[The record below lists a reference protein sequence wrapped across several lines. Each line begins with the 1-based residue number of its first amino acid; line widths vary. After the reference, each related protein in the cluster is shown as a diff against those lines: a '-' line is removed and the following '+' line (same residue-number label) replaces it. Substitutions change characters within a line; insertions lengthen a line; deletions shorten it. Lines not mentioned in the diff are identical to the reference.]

1 MESFIEREFRFQ
13 SHVAKEVGV
22 NGAIM
27 LTHFKGWIM
36 YNMDHNNN
44 FKDGEYWTY
53 SSKKGLTNT
62 FPFWSERQIRTI
74 LDKLIEGGYI
84 KTGNYNKVGYDRTLW
99 YTLTTKG
106 WALFSTTYMPEWTV
120 NIGQKSPMEKTEK
133 SNQLDINDQPIP
145 IININNNNNNIYT
158 DKKKTIKE
166 PRHKYGEFKNV
177 LLSDKDL
184 EKLKAEYGEELVEKY
199 IKKMDEWIEL
209 NGRRYKNYYLALR
222 QWMNKEVSK
231 KQEKVEKQ
239 EGDTKYDEEY
249 FTKLMEETLRGGN
262 KF

>member
-1 MESFIEREFRFQ
+1 MNRDFRGIWIP
-13 SHVAKEVGV
+13 KEIWLSKDLSTNEKILLAEIDSLGGSSDGCFAS
-22 NGAIM
+22 NQYFA
-27 LTHFKGWIM
+27 
-36 YNMDHNNN
+36 N
-44 FKDGEYWTY
+44 FFDLSKDRI
-53 SSKKGLTNT
+53 SRLVSGLKN
-62 FPFWSERQIRTI
+62 
-74 LDKLIEGGYI
+74 KGYI
-84 KTGNYNKVGYDRTLW
+84 TVELIYKEGTCEVDKRIIKLNPYSYFYQGVQNHQGGIGENTKDITNNY
-99 YTLTTKG
+99 
-106 WALFSTTYMPEWTV
+106 
-120 NIGQKSPMEKTEK
+120 
-133 SNQLDINDQPIP
+133 
-145 IININNNNNNIYT
+145 NINNNNKAS
-158 DKKKTIKE
+158 KKKTTKE
-166 PRHKYGEFKNV
+166 VRHKYGEFKNV

>member
-1 MESFIEREFRFQ
+1 MNRDFRGIWIPKEIWLNKDLSTNEKILLAEIESLGGLSNGCFASNQYLAEFFGL
-13 SHVAKEVGV
+13 S
-22 NGAIM
+22 
-27 LTHFKGWIM
+27 
-36 YNMDHNNN
+36 
-44 FKDGEYWTY
+44 KDRI
-53 SSKKGLTNT
+53 S
-62 FPFWSERQIRTI
+62 
-74 LDKLIEGGYI
+74 KLISGLKNKGYI
-84 KTGNYNKVGYDRTLW
+84 TVELIYKEGTCEVDKRIIKLNPYSYFYQGVQNHQGGIGENTKDITNNY
-99 YTLTTKG
+99 
-106 WALFSTTYMPEWTV
+106 
-120 NIGQKSPMEKTEK
+120 
-133 SNQLDINDQPIP
+133 
-145 IININNNNNNIYT
+145 NINNNNKAS
-158 DKKKTIKE
+158 KKKTTKE

-184 EKLKAEYGEELVEKY
+184 EKLKTEYGEELVEKY

>member
-1 MESFIEREFRFQ
+1 MNRDFR
-13 SHVAKEVGV
+13 G
-22 NGAIM
+22 I
-27 LTHFKGWIM
+27 WIPR
-36 YNMDHNNN
+36 HI
-44 FKDGEYWTY
+44 W
-53 SSKKGLTNT
+53 
-62 FPFWSERQIRTI
+62 
-74 LDKLIEGGYI
+74 LDKNLKPIEKILLAEIESLGGLHDGCFASNQYFADFFDLSKDRISRLVSGLKNKGYITVELSYKEGSYEVDKRIIKANPSSYFCLGGSTHLEGGGENNDYI
-84 KTGNYNKVGYDRTLW
+84 TNNY
-99 YTLTTKG
+99 
-106 WALFSTTYMPEWTV
+106 
-120 NIGQKSPMEKTEK
+120 
-133 SNQLDINDQPIP
+133 
-145 IININNNNNNIYT
+145 NINNNNKAS
-158 DKKKTIKE
+158 KKKTTKE

-239 EGDTKYDEEY
+239 EGDTKYDEKY

>member
-1 MESFIEREFRFQ
+1 MNRDFRGIWIP
-13 SHVAKEVGV
+13 KE
-22 NGAIM
+22 IW
-27 LTHFKGWIM
+27 LS
-36 YNMDHNNN
+36 
-44 FKDGEYWTY
+44 KDLSTNEKILLAEIDSLGG
-53 SSKKGLTNT
+53 SSDGCFASNQYFADFFDLSKDRISRLVSGLKN
-62 FPFWSERQIRTI
+62 
-74 LDKLIEGGYI
+74 KGYI
-84 KTGNYNKVGYDRTLW
+84 TVELIYKEGTCEVDKRIIKLNPYSYFYQGVQNHQGGIGENTKDITNNY
-99 YTLTTKG
+99 
-106 WALFSTTYMPEWTV
+106 
-120 NIGQKSPMEKTEK
+120 
-133 SNQLDINDQPIP
+133 
-145 IININNNNNNIYT
+145 NINNNNKAS
-158 DKKKTIKE
+158 KKKTTKE
-166 PRHKYGEFKNV
+166 LRHKYGEFKNV

-249 FTKLMEETLRGGN
+249 FTKLLEETLRGGN

>member
-1 MESFIEREFRFQ
+1 MNRDFRGIWIP
-13 SHVAKEVGV
+13 KE
-22 NGAIM
+22 IW
-27 LTHFKGWIM
+27 LS
-36 YNMDHNNN
+36 
-44 FKDGEYWTY
+44 KDLSTNEKILLAEIDSLGG
-53 SSKKGLTNT
+53 SSDGCFASNQYFADFFDLSKDRISRLVSGLKN
-62 FPFWSERQIRTI
+62 
-74 LDKLIEGGYI
+74 KGYI
-84 KTGNYNKVGYDRTLW
+84 TVELIYKEGTCEVDKRIIKLNPYSYFYQGVQNHQGGIGENTKDITNNY
-99 YTLTTKG
+99 
-106 WALFSTTYMPEWTV
+106 
-120 NIGQKSPMEKTEK
+120 
-133 SNQLDINDQPIP
+133 
-145 IININNNNNNIYT
+145 NINNNNKT
-158 DKKKTIKE
+158 SKKKTTKE
-166 PRHKYGEFKNV
+166 VRHKYGEFKNV

-222 QWMNKEVSK
+222 QWMNKEVSR

>member
-1 MESFIEREFRFQ
+1 MNRDFRGIWIP
-13 SHVAKEVGV
+13 KE
-22 NGAIM
+22 IW
-27 LTHFKGWIM
+27 LS
-36 YNMDHNNN
+36 
-44 FKDGEYWTY
+44 KDLSTNEKILLAEIDSLGG
-53 SSKKGLTNT
+53 SSDGCFASNQYFADFFDLSKDRISRLVSGLKN
-62 FPFWSERQIRTI
+62 
-74 LDKLIEGGYI
+74 KGYI
-84 KTGNYNKVGYDRTLW
+84 TVELIYKEGTCEVDKRIIKLNPYSYFYQGVQNHQGGIGENTKDITNNY
-99 YTLTTKG
+99 
-106 WALFSTTYMPEWTV
+106 
-120 NIGQKSPMEKTEK
+120 
-133 SNQLDINDQPIP
+133 
-145 IININNNNNNIYT
+145 NINNNNKT
-158 DKKKTIKE
+158 SKKKTTKE
-166 PRHKYGEFKNV
+166 VRHKYGEFKNV

>member
-1 MESFIEREFRFQ
+1 MNRDFRGIWIP
-13 SHVAKEVGV
+13 KE
-22 NGAIM
+22 IW
-27 LTHFKGWIM
+27 LS
-36 YNMDHNNN
+36 
-44 FKDGEYWTY
+44 KDLSTNEKILLAEIDSLGG
-53 SSKKGLTNT
+53 SSDGCFASNQYFADFFDLSKDRISRLVSGLKN
-62 FPFWSERQIRTI
+62 
-74 LDKLIEGGYI
+74 KGYI
-84 KTGNYNKVGYDRTLW
+84 TVELIYKEGTCEVDKRIIKLNPYSYFYQGVQNHQGGIGENTKDITNNY
-99 YTLTTKG
+99 
-106 WALFSTTYMPEWTV
+106 
-120 NIGQKSPMEKTEK
+120 
-133 SNQLDINDQPIP
+133 
-145 IININNNNNNIYT
+145 NINNNNKT
-158 DKKKTIKE
+158 SKKKTTKE

>member
-1 MESFIEREFRFQ
+1 MNRDFRGIWIP
-13 SHVAKEVGV
+13 KE
-22 NGAIM
+22 IW
-27 LTHFKGWIM
+27 LS
-36 YNMDHNNN
+36 
-44 FKDGEYWTY
+44 KDLSTNEKILLAEIDSLGG
-53 SSKKGLTNT
+53 SSDGCFASNQYFADFFDLSKDRISRLVSGLKN
-62 FPFWSERQIRTI
+62 
-74 LDKLIEGGYI
+74 KGYI
-84 KTGNYNKVGYDRTLW
+84 TVELIYKEGTCEVDKRIIKLNPYSYFYQGVQNHQGGIGENTKDITNNY
-99 YTLTTKG
+99 
-106 WALFSTTYMPEWTV
+106 
-120 NIGQKSPMEKTEK
+120 
-133 SNQLDINDQPIP
+133 
-145 IININNNNNNIYT
+145 NINNNNKT
-158 DKKKTIKE
+158 SKKKTTKE
-166 PRHKYGEFKNV
+166 VRHKYGEFKNI

-239 EGDTKYDEEY
+239 EGDTKYDEKY

>member
-1 MESFIEREFRFQ
+1 MNREFRGIWIP
-13 SHVAKEVGV
+13 KE
-22 NGAIM
+22 IW
-27 LTHFKGWIM
+27 LS
-36 YNMDHNNN
+36 
-44 FKDGEYWTY
+44 KDLSTNEKILLAEIDSLGG
-53 SSKKGLTNT
+53 SSDGCFASNQYFADFFDLSKDRISRLVSGLKN
-62 FPFWSERQIRTI
+62 
-74 LDKLIEGGYI
+74 KGYI
-84 KTGNYNKVGYDRTLW
+84 TVELIYKEGTCEVDKRIIKLNPYSYFYQGVQNHQGGIGENTKDITNNY
-99 YTLTTKG
+99 
-106 WALFSTTYMPEWTV
+106 
-120 NIGQKSPMEKTEK
+120 
-133 SNQLDINDQPIP
+133 
-145 IININNNNNNIYT
+145 NINNNNKAS
-158 DKKKTIKE
+158 KKKTTKE

-239 EGDTKYDEEY
+239 ERDTKYDEEY

>member
-1 MESFIEREFRFQ
+1 MNRDFRGIWIPKEIWLNKDLSTNEKILLAEIESLGGLHDGCFASNQYFADFFDL
-13 SHVAKEVGV
+13 S
-22 NGAIM
+22 
-27 LTHFKGWIM
+27 
-36 YNMDHNNN
+36 
-44 FKDGEYWTY
+44 KDRI
-53 SSKKGLTNT
+53 SRLVSGLKN
-62 FPFWSERQIRTI
+62 
-74 LDKLIEGGYI
+74 KGYI
-84 KTGNYNKVGYDRTLW
+84 TVELIYKEGTCEVDKRIIKLNPYSYFYQGVQNHQGGIGENTKDITNNY
-99 YTLTTKG
+99 
-106 WALFSTTYMPEWTV
+106 
-120 NIGQKSPMEKTEK
+120 
-133 SNQLDINDQPIP
+133 
-145 IININNNNNNIYT
+145 NINNNNKT
-158 DKKKTIKE
+158 SKKKTTKE

-249 FTKLMEETLRGGN
+249 FTKLMEQTLKGG
-262 KF
+262 KL

>member
-1 MESFIEREFRFQ
+1 MNRDFRGIWIPKEIWLNKDLSTNEKILLAEIESLGGLSDGCFASNQYLAEFFNL
-13 SHVAKEVGV
+13 S
-22 NGAIM
+22 
-27 LTHFKGWIM
+27 
-36 YNMDHNNN
+36 
-44 FKDGEYWTY
+44 KDRI
-53 SSKKGLTNT
+53 S
-62 FPFWSERQIRTI
+62 
-74 LDKLIEGGYI
+74 KLISGLKNKGYI
-84 KTGNYNKVGYDRTLW
+84 TVELIYKEGTCEVDKRIIKLNPYSYFYQGVQNHQGGIGENTKDITNNY
-99 YTLTTKG
+99 
-106 WALFSTTYMPEWTV
+106 
-120 NIGQKSPMEKTEK
+120 
-133 SNQLDINDQPIP
+133 
-145 IININNNNNNIYT
+145 NINNNNKAS
-158 DKKKTIKE
+158 KKKTTKE
-166 PRHKYGEFKNV
+166 VRHKYGEFKNV

>member
-1 MESFIEREFRFQ
+1 MNRDFRGIWIP
-13 SHVAKEVGV
+13 KE
-22 NGAIM
+22 IW
-27 LTHFKGWIM
+27 LS
-36 YNMDHNNN
+36 
-44 FKDGEYWTY
+44 KDLSTNEKILLAEIDSLGG
-53 SSKKGLTNT
+53 SSDGCFASNQYFADFFDLSKDRISRLVSGLKN
-62 FPFWSERQIRTI
+62 
-74 LDKLIEGGYI
+74 KGYI
-84 KTGNYNKVGYDRTLW
+84 
-99 YTLTTKG
+99 
-106 WALFSTTYMPEWTV
+106 TV
-120 NIGQKSPMEKTEK
+120 ELIYKEGTCEVDKRIIKLNPYSYFYQGVQNHQGGIGEKTK
-133 SNQLDINDQPIP
+133 DITNNY
-145 IININNNNNNIYT
+145 NINNNNKT
-158 DKKKTIKE
+158 SKKKTTKE
-166 PRHKYGEFKNV
+166 VRHKYGEFKNV

-184 EKLKAEYGEELVEKY
+184 EKLKTEYGEELVEKY

>member
-1 MESFIEREFRFQ
+1 MNRDFRGIWIPRHIWLDKNLKPIEKILLAEIESLGGLHDGCFASNQYFADFLDLSKDRTSKLISGLKNKGYITVEL
-13 SHVAKEVGV
+13 VYKEGTYEVDKRIIKL
-22 NGAIM
+22 N
-27 LTHFKGWIM
+27 
-36 YNMDHNNN
+36 
-44 FKDGEYWTY
+44 TY
-53 SSKKGLTNT
+53 SYYHLGGSTHL
-62 FPFWSERQIRTI
+62 
-74 LDKLIEGGYI
+74 EGGGENNDYI
-84 KTGNYNKVGYDRTLW
+84 TNNY
-99 YTLTTKG
+99 
-106 WALFSTTYMPEWTV
+106 
-120 NIGQKSPMEKTEK
+120 
-133 SNQLDINDQPIP
+133 
-145 IININNNNNNIYT
+145 NINNNNKT
-158 DKKKTIKE
+158 SKKKTTKE

>member
-1 MESFIEREFRFQ
+1 MNRDFR
-13 SHVAKEVGV
+13 G
-22 NGAIM
+22 I
-27 LTHFKGWIM
+27 WIPR
-36 YNMDHNNN
+36 HI
-44 FKDGEYWTY
+44 W
-53 SSKKGLTNT
+53 
-62 FPFWSERQIRTI
+62 
-74 LDKLIEGGYI
+74 LDKNLKPIEKILLAEIESLGGLHDGCFASNQYFADFLDLSKDRTSKLISGLKNKGYITVELSYKEGSYEVDKRIIKANPSSYFCLGGSTHLEGGGENNDYI
-84 KTGNYNKVGYDRTLW
+84 TNNY
-99 YTLTTKG
+99 
-106 WALFSTTYMPEWTV
+106 
-120 NIGQKSPMEKTEK
+120 
-133 SNQLDINDQPIP
+133 
-145 IININNNNNNIYT
+145 NINNNNKVS
-158 DKKKTIKE
+158 KKKTTKE
-166 PRHKYGEFKNV
+166 VRHKYGEFKNV

-184 EKLKAEYGEELVEKY
+184 EKLKAEYTEELVEKY

>member
-1 MESFIEREFRFQ
+1 MNRDFRGIWIPKEIWLSKDLSTNEKILLAEIESLGGL
-13 SHVAKEVGV
+13 S
-22 NGAIM
+22 NGCFASNQYFADFFD
-27 LTHFKGWIM
+27 LS
-36 YNMDHNNN
+36 
-44 FKDGEYWTY
+44 KDRI
-53 SSKKGLTNT
+53 SRLVSGLKN
-62 FPFWSERQIRTI
+62 
-74 LDKLIEGGYI
+74 KGYI
-84 KTGNYNKVGYDRTLW
+84 TVELIYKEGTCEVDKRIIKLNPYSYFYQGVQNHQGGIGENTKDITNNYNIN
-99 YTLTTKG
+99 
-106 WALFSTTYMPEWTV
+106 S
-120 NIGQKSPMEKTEK
+120 NNKT
-133 SNQLDINDQPIP
+133 S
-145 IININNNNNNIYT
+145 
-158 DKKKTIKE
+158 KKKTTKE
-166 PRHKYGEFKNV
+166 VRHKYGEFKNV

-184 EKLKAEYGEELVEKY
+184 EKLKTEYGEELVEKY

>member
-1 MESFIEREFRFQ
+1 MNRDFRGIWIP
-13 SHVAKEVGV
+13 KEIWL
-22 NGAIM
+22 N
-27 LTHFKGWIM
+27 
-36 YNMDHNNN
+36 
-44 FKDGEYWTY
+44 KDLSTNEKVLLAEIDSLGG
-53 SSKKGLTNT
+53 SSDGCFASNQYFADFFDLSKDRISRLISGLKN
-62 FPFWSERQIRTI
+62 
-74 LDKLIEGGYI
+74 KGYI
-84 KTGNYNKVGYDRTLW
+84 TVELVYKEGTCEVDKRIIKLNPYSYFYQGVQNHQGGIGENTKDITNNY
-99 YTLTTKG
+99 
-106 WALFSTTYMPEWTV
+106 
-120 NIGQKSPMEKTEK
+120 
-133 SNQLDINDQPIP
+133 
-145 IININNNNNNIYT
+145 NINNNNKT
-158 DKKKTIKE
+158 SKKKTTKE

-209 NGRRYKNYYLALR
+209 NGRRYNNYYLALR

-231 KQEKVEKQ
+231 KQQKAEKQ

>member
-1 MESFIEREFRFQ
+1 MNRDFRGIWIP
-13 SHVAKEVGV
+13 KE
-22 NGAIM
+22 IW
-27 LTHFKGWIM
+27 LS
-36 YNMDHNNN
+36 
-44 FKDGEYWTY
+44 KDL
-53 SSKKGLTNT
+53 SSNEKILLAEIDSLGGSSDGCFASNQYFADFFDLSKDRISRLVSGLKN
-62 FPFWSERQIRTI
+62 
-74 LDKLIEGGYI
+74 KGYI
-84 KTGNYNKVGYDRTLW
+84 TVELIYKEGTCEVDKRIIKLNPYSYFYQGVQNHQGGIGENTKDITNNY
-99 YTLTTKG
+99 
-106 WALFSTTYMPEWTV
+106 
-120 NIGQKSPMEKTEK
+120 
-133 SNQLDINDQPIP
+133 
-145 IININNNNNNIYT
+145 NINNNNKAS
-158 DKKKTIKE
+158 KKKTTKE

-184 EKLKAEYGEELVEKY
+184 EKLKTEYGEELVEKY

-249 FTKLMEETLRGGN
+249 FTKLMEETLRGGS

>member
-1 MESFIEREFRFQ
+1 MNR
-13 SHVAKEVGV
+13 
-22 NGAIM
+22 N
-27 LTHFKGWIM
+27 FKGIWIPAHVWLDDNINLTEKCLLAEIDSLSDIDGCFASNQ
-36 YNMDHNNN
+36 YFAD
-44 FKDGEYWTY
+44 FFGLSKDRISKLISGLRKKGYITVELTYKEGTCEVDKRIIKLNTY
-53 SSKKGLTNT
+53 SYYHLGGSTHL
-62 FPFWSERQIRTI
+62 
-74 LDKLIEGGYI
+74 EGGGENNDYI
-84 KTGNYNKVGYDRTLW
+84 TNNYNK
-99 YTLTTKG
+99 
-106 WALFSTTYMPEWTV
+106 
-120 NIGQKSPMEKTEK
+120 
-133 SNQLDINDQPIP
+133 
-145 IININNNNNNIYT
+145 NNNNKAS
-158 DKKKTIKE
+158 KKKTTKE

-184 EKLKAEYGEELVEKY
+184 EKLKTEYGEELVEKY

>member
-1 MESFIEREFRFQ
+1 MNRDFRGIWIP
-13 SHVAKEVGV
+13 KE
-22 NGAIM
+22 IW
-27 LTHFKGWIM
+27 LS
-36 YNMDHNNN
+36 
-44 FKDGEYWTY
+44 KDLSTNEKILLAEIDSLGG
-53 SSKKGLTNT
+53 SSDGCFASNQYFADFFDLSKDRISRLVSGLKN
-62 FPFWSERQIRTI
+62 
-74 LDKLIEGGYI
+74 KGYI
-84 KTGNYNKVGYDRTLW
+84 TVELIYKEGTCEVDKRIIKLNPYSYFYQGVQNHQGGIGENTKDITNNYK
-99 YTLTTKG
+99 
-106 WALFSTTYMPEWTV
+106 
-120 NIGQKSPMEKTEK
+120 
-133 SNQLDINDQPIP
+133 
-145 IININNNNNNIYT
+145 INNNNNKVS
-158 DKKKTIKE
+158 KKKTTKE
-166 PRHKYGEFKNV
+166 VRHKYGEFKNV

-231 KQEKVEKQ
+231 KQAKVEKQ

>member
-1 MESFIEREFRFQ
+1 MNRDFRGIWIP
-13 SHVAKEVGV
+13 KE
-22 NGAIM
+22 IW
-27 LTHFKGWIM
+27 LS
-36 YNMDHNNN
+36 
-44 FKDGEYWTY
+44 KDLSTNEKILLAEIDSLGG
-53 SSKKGLTNT
+53 SSDGCFASNQYFADFFDLSKDRISRLVSGLKN
-62 FPFWSERQIRTI
+62 
-74 LDKLIEGGYI
+74 KGYI
-84 KTGNYNKVGYDRTLW
+84 TVELIYKEGTCEVDKRIIKLNPYSYFYQGVQNHQGGIGENTKDITNNY
-99 YTLTTKG
+99 
-106 WALFSTTYMPEWTV
+106 
-120 NIGQKSPMEKTEK
+120 
-133 SNQLDINDQPIP
+133 
-145 IININNNNNNIYT
+145 NINNNNKAS
-158 DKKKTIKE
+158 KKKATKE
-166 PRHKYGEFKNV
+166 VRHKYGEFKNV

-184 EKLKAEYGEELVEKY
+184 EKLKTEYGEELVEKY